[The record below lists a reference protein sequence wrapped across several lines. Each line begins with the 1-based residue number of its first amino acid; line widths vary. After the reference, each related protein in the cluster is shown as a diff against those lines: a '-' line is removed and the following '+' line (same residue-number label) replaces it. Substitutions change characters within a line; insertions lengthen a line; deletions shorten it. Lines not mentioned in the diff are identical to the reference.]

1 MHFSTLLFL
10 IYCATLFAQDA
21 PTPQPIPGEPNL
33 LRLEG
38 VDPES
43 HVHYVR
49 LLLSQPLSAD
59 STTAPPR
66 LTFEC
71 LEKDGKSDFKWYVSF
86 GGITDYRFLPP
97 FHPTPGV
104 PYHLGE
110 MDVDLKMSFEG
121 SPLRKPYVRSW
132 KAVSTGELNY
142 RNPSLHSPNLE
153 LLSYFMSILKSYP
166 GLRIAYTKPAK
177 DGPGEVVFHTEPLLK
192 ELKKNPVCP
201 Q

>member
-1 MHFSTLLFL
+1 MLMFL
-10 IYCATLFAQDA
+10 IFGTTLFAQVA
-21 PTPQPIPGEPNL
+21 PTPQPIPDEPNL

-38 VDPES
+38 VDPET

-49 LLLSQPLSAD
+49 LLLSQPNTPD

-110 MDVDLKMSFEG
+110 SDVDLKMSFEG
-121 SPLRKPYVRSW
+121 SPQKKPYVRSW
-132 KAVSTGELNY
+132 KLVSTGELNY

-153 LLSYFMSILKSYP
+153 FPSFFMSILKSYP
-166 GLRIAYTKPAK
+166 GIRIAYAKPAK
-177 DGPGEVVFHTEPLLK
+177 GDPPEVLFHTEPLLK
-192 ELKKNPVCP
+192 ELKKNSVCP